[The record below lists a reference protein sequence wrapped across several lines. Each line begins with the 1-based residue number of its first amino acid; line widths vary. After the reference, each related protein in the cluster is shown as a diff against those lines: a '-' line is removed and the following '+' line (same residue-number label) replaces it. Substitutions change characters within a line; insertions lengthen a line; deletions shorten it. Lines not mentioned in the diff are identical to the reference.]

1 MSHIDVETARIL
13 LQRLGVRPEDL
24 VNSATTSTTTPTF
37 GDYIP
42 RLRTAV
48 PTGTSRAYASY
59 WTRIETLWHDRR
71 LDEPTASEF
80 KQLVETTKKN
90 AIVRRN
96 SRGGRSAAEHMVA
109 AIRCLYRHAHDD
121 GYLSLNDSPATT
133 LTKPRRAPSPRSA
146 LTDQQLTQIIR
157 IAETTG
163 NDPELDALILRLH
176 IETACR
182 RAGALALRPKDIDPD
197 HCLLWL
203 REKDQSD
210 RWQPISP
217 TLANALLAHAS
228 RSTDPRGQLLRY
240 RNGKPITGRR
250 YDHLW
255 TRIGRHLPW
264 VRTQQI
270 TAHWLRHT
278 TLTWVERNFGYAI
291 ARAYAGHSADAGN
304 IGATMTYV
312 RATLA
317 ETAMAV
323 SSLTGEPH
331 PLISRDHAFKEPTV
345 PWRYTDT

>member
-1 MSHIDVETARIL
+1 MNHADVEAARIL

-24 VNSATTSTTTPTF
+24 VNNATTSITTPTF
-37 GDYIP
+37 GDYVP

-71 LDEPTASEF
+71 LDEPTASEL
-80 KQLVETTKKN
+80 KQLVETARAQ

-96 SRGGRSAAEHMVA
+96 SRSGRSAAEHMVA
-109 AIRCLYRHAHDD
+109 AIRCLYRHASDD
-121 GYLSLNDSPATT
+121 GYLALTDSPATT
-133 LTKPRRAPSPRSA
+133 LTKPRRTPSPRGA

-163 NDPELDALILRLH
+163 NDPELDTLLLRLH

-182 RAGALALRPKDIDPD
+182 RGGALALRPKDIEPD

-217 TLANALLAHAS
+217 TLTNALLAHAG
-228 RSTDPRGQLLRY
+228 RGNDPEGQLLRY
-240 RNGKPITGRR
+240 RTGKPITGRR

-278 TLTWVERNFGYAI
+278 TLTWVERNFGYAT
-291 ARAYAGHSADAGN
+291 ARAYAGHSAAAGN
-304 IGATMTYV
+304 IGTTMTYV
-312 RATLA
+312 RATLS
-317 ETAMAV
+317 ETAMAL
-323 SSLTGEPH
+323 SALTGEPH
-331 PLISRDHAFKEPTV
+331 PLTSGGQTPKS
-345 PWRYTDT
+345 

>member
-1 MSHIDVETARIL
+1 MGDELYCAPTLCPPVPRI
-13 LQRLGVRPEDL
+13 R
-24 VNSATTSTTTPTF
+24 F
-37 GDYIP
+37 C
-42 RLRTAV
+42 
-48 PTGTSRAYASY
+48 
-59 WTRIETLWHDRR
+59 
-71 LDEPTASEF
+71 TASEL
-80 KQLVETTKKN
+80 KQLVETTRKN

-109 AIRCLYRHAHDD
+109 AIRCLYRNANDD
-121 GYLSLNDSPATT
+121 GYLSLTNSPATT
-133 LTKPRRAPSPRSA
+133 LPKPRRTPSPRGA

-182 RAGALALRPKDIDPD
+182 RAGALALRPKDIEQD

-217 TLANALLAHAS
+217 TLAHALLNHAD
-228 RSTDPRGQLLRY
+228 RGTDPEDQLLRY

-291 ARAYAGHSADAGN
+291 ARAYAGHSGDIGN
-304 IGATMTYV
+304 VGTTMTYV
-312 RATLA
+312 RATLS
-317 ETAMAV
+317 ETASAL
-323 SSLTGEPH
+323 SALTGEPH
-331 PLISRDHAFKEPTV
+331 PLVSGVHTPEKWDSPEHGVGPGSWT
-345 PWRYTDT
+345 P

>member
-1 MSHIDVETARIL
+1 MKETDVAAARIV

-24 VNSATTSTTTPTF
+24 ANGVATPTAVPTF

-42 RLRTAV
+42 RVRTAV
-48 PTGTSRAYASY
+48 PAGTSRAYASY
-59 WTRIETLWHDRR
+59 WRRIETLWHDRR
-71 LDEPTASEF
+71 LDEPTASEL
-80 KQLVETTKKN
+80 KQLVETARAQ

-96 SRGGRSAAEHMVA
+96 FRGGRSAAEHMVA

-121 GYLSLNDSPATT
+121 GYLTLTGSPATT
-133 LTKPRRAPSPRSA
+133 LAKPRRTPSPRGA
-146 LTDQQLTQIIR
+146 LTDQQLSQIIR

-182 RAGALALRPKDIDPD
+182 RGGALGLRPKDIDPD

-203 REKDQSD
+203 REKDQAN

-217 TLANALLAHAS
+217 TLTNALLAHAN
-228 RSTDPRGQLLRY
+228 RGTAPEGQLLRY

-291 ARAYAGHSADAGN
+291 ARAYAGHSGEAGN

-312 RATLA
+312 RATLS
-317 ETAMAV
+317 ETAMAL
-323 SSLTGEPH
+323 SALTGEPH
-331 PLISRDHAFKEPTV
+331 PRISGDHAFEEHGLIKRV
-345 PWRYTDT
+345 

>member
-1 MSHIDVETARIL
+1 MRRTDVEAARIL
-13 LQRLGVRPEDL
+13 LRRLGIRPEDL
-24 VNSATTSTTTPTF
+24 SSSGTASTTIPTF

-48 PTGTSRAYASY
+48 PAGTSRAYASY
-59 WTRIETLWHDRR
+59 WRRIETLWHDRR
-71 LDEPTASEF
+71 LDEPTASEL
-80 KQLVETTKKN
+80 KQLVEITRKN

-96 SRGGRSAAEHMVA
+96 SRGGRSAAENMIA

-121 GYLSLNDSPATT
+121 GYLTLTDSPATT
-133 LTKPRRAPSPRSA
+133 LVKPRRAPSPRGA
-146 LTDQQLTQIIR
+146 LTDQQLAQIIR

-163 NDPELDALILRLH
+163 NDPELDARILRLH

-182 RAGALALRPKDIDPD
+182 RGGALALRREDIDPD

-210 RWQPISP
+210 RWQPVSP
-217 TLANALLAHAS
+217 TLTNALLAHAH
-228 RSTDPRGQLLRY
+228 RGADPDGQLLRY

-250 YDHLW
+250 YDYLW
-255 TRIGRHLPW
+255 SRIGRHLPW

-312 RATLA
+312 RATLS
-317 ETAMAV
+317 ETAMAL
-323 SSLTGEPH
+323 SALTGEPH
-331 PLISRDHAFKEPTV
+331 PLIPGNPAFKEQGLLE
-345 PWRYTDT
+345 RD

>member
-1 MSHIDVETARIL
+1 MKEADVEAARIV

-24 VNSATTSTTTPTF
+24 VNGVAAPTTMPTF

-42 RLRTAV
+42 QLRAAV
-48 PTGTSRAYASY
+48 PAGTSRAYASY
-59 WTRIETLWHDRR
+59 WRRIETLWHDRQ
-71 LDEPTASEF
+71 LDEPTALEL
-80 KQLVETTKKN
+80 KQLVETARKN

-121 GYLSLNDSPATT
+121 GYLIPTENPATT
-133 LTKPRRAPSPRSA
+133 LAKPRRAPSPRGA
-146 LTDQQLTQIIR
+146 LTDQQLSQIIQ

-182 RAGALALRPKDIDPD
+182 RGGALALRPKDIDPD

-203 REKDQSD
+203 REKGQSD

-217 TLANALLAHAS
+217 TLAAALIAHA
-228 RSTDPRGQLLRY
+228 DRGTNPEDQLLCY
-240 RNGKPITGRR
+240 RNGRPITGRR

-255 TRIGRHLPW
+255 NRIGRYLPW

-278 TLTWVERNFGYAI
+278 TLTWVERNYGYAI
-291 ARAYAGHSADAGN
+291 ARAYAGHSAQPGN
-304 IGATMTYV
+304 VGTTMTYV

-317 ETAMAV
+317 ETASAL
-323 SSLTGEPH
+323 SALTGEPH
-331 PLISRDHAFKEPTV
+331 PLVSCGQTSES
-345 PWRYTDT
+345 

>member
-1 MSHIDVETARIL
+1 MKETDVEAARIV
-13 LQRLGVRPEDL
+13 LQHLGVRPEDL
-24 VNSATTSTTTPTF
+24 VNGGATSTTIPTF

-48 PTGTSRAYASY
+48 PAGTSRAYASY
-59 WTRIETLWHDRR
+59 WTRIEILWSDRR
-71 LDEPTASEF
+71 LDEPTASEL
-80 KQLVETTKKN
+80 KQLVETARTQ

-121 GYLSLNDSPATT
+121 GYLASTDSPATT
-133 LTKPRRAPSPRSA
+133 LAKPRRAPSPRGA
-146 LTDQQLTQIIR
+146 LTDQQLSQIIR

-182 RAGALALRPKDIDPD
+182 RGGALALRHRDIDPD

-217 TLANALLAHAS
+217 TLTNALLAHS
-228 RSTDPRGQLLRY
+228 TRGTDPEDQLLRY
-240 RNGKPITGRR
+240 RTGKPITGRR

-255 TRIGRHLPW
+255 NRIGRHLPW

-291 ARAYAGHSADAGN
+291 ARAYAGHFGEAGN
-304 IGATMTYV
+304 AGTTITYI

-317 ETAMAV
+317 ETAMAL
-323 SSLTGEPH
+323 STLTGEPH
-331 PLISRDHAFKEPTV
+331 PLVSDGQMSES
-345 PWRYTDT
+345 

>member
-1 MSHIDVETARIL
+1 MTDSSTSQPPLNSNSWSRPPERTRSCAAIPAAAAPLPSTWSPPSAASTAT
-13 LQRLGVRPEDL
+13 P
-24 VNSATTSTTTPTF
+24 TTT
-37 GDYIP
+37 
-42 RLRTAV
+42 
-48 PTGTSRAYASY
+48 
-59 WTRIETLWHDRR
+59 
-71 LDEPTASEF
+71 
-80 KQLVETTKKN
+80 
-90 AIVRRN
+90 
-96 SRGGRSAAEHMVA
+96 
-109 AIRCLYRHAHDD
+109 
-121 GYLSLNDSPATT
+121 GYLTLTNSPATT
-133 LTKPRRAPSPRSA
+133 LAKPRRAPSPRSA
-146 LTDQQLTQIIR
+146 LTDHQLSQIIQ

-182 RAGALALRPKDIDPD
+182 RAGALALRPKDIEQD

-217 TLANALLAHAS
+217 TLAHALLNHAD
-228 RSTDPRGQLLRY
+228 RGTDPEDQLLRY

-291 ARAYAGHSADAGN
+291 ARAYAGHSGDTVNVGT
-304 IGATMTYV
+304 TMTYV
-312 RATLA
+312 RATLS
-317 ETAMAV
+317 ETASAL
-323 SSLTGEPH
+323 SALTGEPH
-331 PLISRDHAFKEPTV
+331 PLVSGVHTPEKWDSPEHGVSP
-345 PWRYTDT
+345 

>member
-1 MSHIDVETARIL
+1 MKETDVEAARIV

-24 VNSATTSTTTPTF
+24 INGDATSTATPTF
-37 GDYIP
+37 GEYIP

-48 PTGTSRAYASY
+48 PAGTSRAYASY
-59 WTRIETLWHDRR
+59 WRRIETLWHDRR
-71 LDEPTASEF
+71 LDEPTSSEL
-80 KQLVETTKKN
+80 KQLVETARTQ

-121 GYLSLNDSPATT
+121 GYLAFTNSPATT
-133 LTKPRRAPSPRSA
+133 LTKPRRGPSPRGA
-146 LTDQQLTQIIR
+146 LTDEQLSQIVR

-182 RAGALALRPKDIDPD
+182 RGGALALRPKDVDRD
-197 HCLLWL
+197 QCLLWL

-217 TLANALLAHAS
+217 TLTNALLAHAT
-228 RSTDPRGQLLRY
+228 RGIDPDGQLLRY

-255 TRIGRHLPW
+255 NRIGRHLPW

-278 TLTWVERNFGYAI
+278 TLTWVERNSGYAI
-291 ARAYAGHSADAGN
+291 ARAYAGHSREAGKV
-304 IGATMTYV
+304 GTTMTYV
-312 RATLA
+312 RATLS
-317 ETAMAV
+317 ETASAL
-323 SSLTGEPH
+323 SALTGEPH
-331 PLISRDHAFKEPTV
+331 PLVSNGQTSES
-345 PWRYTDT
+345 